1 MSGRWKALTALAG
14 VSATFAGAGLF
25 AAGAPAS
32 RATAA
37 GTAVCGNHAVT
48 IYVQGETGMPPTKIK
63 GQTKN
68 VKATNVSCKAAFKF
82 LDALYKSGSSGTPEH
97 YKCKSG
103 KAKEPRGYF
112 PQVCTHGSKKI
123 EYGAQGG

>member
-1 MSGRWKALTALAG
+1 MSGRWKALAG
-14 VSATFAGAGLF
+14 AGAVAATFAGTGVF

-37 GTAVCGNHAVT
+37 GTESCGNHAVT
-48 IYVQGETGMPPTKIK
+48 IYVQSETGQPPTKLK
-63 GQTKN
+63 AQTKN
-68 VKATNVSCKAAFKF
+68 VKATNLSCNSAFKF
-82 LDALYKSGSSGTPEH
+82 LNTLYKGGASGPPEH
-97 YKCKSG
+97 YKCKTG